1 MPPASLRKGP
11 LGRLPRKTRGSL
23 RVHQHP
29 HPGAPTTPHRPH
41 PQWPN
46 PTTAWSSSVASNTL
60 GCERYGKGSSTG
72 LLLSFVAGLILANTV
87 VASASTFGFHR
98 VLRYRFVTITLAGV
112 TAAFSVFVGVRLII
126 GS

>member
-46 PTTAWSSSVASNTL
+46 PTTAWSSSVASNTRRRAQFSACFTRL
-60 GCERYGKGSSTG
+60 PRLETPALALDHIGEGDAADSDSVADVWDLVGATSV
-72 LLLSFVAGLILANTV
+72 LSRHND
-87 VASASTFGFHR
+87 
-98 VLRYRFVTITLAGV
+98 
-112 TAAFSVFVGVRLII
+112 
-126 GS
+126 